1 MSFYVGVFDFLLKM
15 ANIHVE
21 NSISIASEIS
31 NVAEVEALIDNQS
44 AMFKFDDDIYGKLL
58 LAVVEAVNNAIVHG
72 NKSDSSKQVNISYVI
87 ESDYVEYSISDS
99 GEGFD
104 PNCIPDP
111 TELEN
116 IEKFSGRGLFLMKNL
131 SDEMEFS
138 DNGRKVRLKFL
149 LNTNDNL

>member
-1 MSFYVGVFDFLLKM
+1 M

-21 NSISIASEIS
+21 NSLTITSDIVNI
-31 NVAEVEALIDNQS
+31 AEVETLIDNQS
-44 AMFKFDDDIYGKLL
+44 AMFKFDDDVYGKLL

-72 NKSDSSKQVNISYVI
+72 NKSDSSKNVDISYII
-87 ESDYVEYSISDS
+87 ETDFVEYIISDH
-99 GEGFD
+99 GDGFD
-104 PNCIPDP
+104 PSAIPDP

-138 DNGRKVRLKFL
+138 DNGRTVRLKFL

>member
-1 MSFYVGVFDFLLKM
+1 M

-21 NSISIASEIS
+21 NSISINSEIS
-31 NVAEVEALIDNQS
+31 KVAEVEALIDNQS
-44 AMFKFDDDIYGKLL
+44 AMFKFDDDVYGKLL

-72 NKSDSSKQVNISYVI
+72 NKSDSTKKVDITYII
-87 ESDYVEYSISDS
+87 ESDFVEYRITDQ
-99 GEGFD
+99 GTGFD
-104 PNCIPDP
+104 PNSIPDP

-138 DNGRKVRLKFL
+138 DNGRTVRLKFL

>member
-1 MSFYVGVFDFLLKM
+1 MTFNLKM

-21 NSISIASEIS
+21 NSISINSEIS
-31 NVAEVEALIDNQS
+31 KVAEVEALIDNQS
-44 AMFKFDDDIYGKLL
+44 AMFKFDDDVYGKLL

-72 NKSDSSKQVNISYVI
+72 NKSDSTKKVDITYII
-87 ESDYVEYSISDS
+87 ESDFVEYRITDQ
-99 GEGFD
+99 GAGFD
-104 PNCIPDP
+104 PNSIPDP

-138 DNGRKVRLKFL
+138 DNGRTVRLKFL

>member
-1 MSFYVGVFDFLLKM
+1 M

-44 AMFKFDDDIYGKLL
+44 AMFKFDDDVYGKLL

>member
-1 MSFYVGVFDFLLKM
+1 M

-21 NSISIASEIS
+21 NSISIASEIAS
-31 NVAEVEALIDNQS
+31 VAEVEALIDNQS
-44 AMFKFDDDIYGKLL
+44 AMFKFDDDVYGKLL

-72 NKSDSSKQVNISYVI
+72 NKSDVSKKVDITYII
-87 ESDYVEYSISDS
+87 ESDFVEYSITDY
-99 GEGFD
+99 GDGFD
-104 PNCIPDP
+104 PTSIPDP

-138 DNGRKVRLKFL
+138 DNGRTVRLKFL
-149 LNTNDNL
+149 LNSNDNL

>member
-1 MSFYVGVFDFLLKM
+1 M

-44 AMFKFDDDIYGKLL
+44 AMFKFDDDVYGKLL

-138 DNGRKVRLKFL
+138 DNGRKVRLKFF

>member
-1 MSFYVGVFDFLLKM
+1 M

-44 AMFKFDDDIYGKLL
+44 AMFKFDDDVYGKLL

-87 ESDYVEYSISDS
+87 ESDYVEYTISDS

-149 LNTNDNL
+149 LNTNDKL

>member
-1 MSFYVGVFDFLLKM
+1 M

-44 AMFKFDDDIYGKLL
+44 AMFKFDDDVYGKLL

-149 LNTNDNL
+149 LNTKDNL

>member
-1 MSFYVGVFDFLLKM
+1 M

-21 NSISIASEIS
+21 NSISIASEIA

-44 AMFKFDDDIYGKLL
+44 AMFKFDDDVYGKLL

-99 GEGFD
+99 GDGFD

-138 DNGRKVRLKFL
+138 DNGRKVRLKFI
-149 LNTNDNL
+149 LNSNDNL

>member
-1 MSFYVGVFDFLLKM
+1 MSFYVGVLDFLLKM

-44 AMFKFDDDIYGKLL
+44 AMFKFDDDVYGKLL

>member
-1 MSFYVGVFDFLLKM
+1 M